1 MFRCRFAPSYF
12 LFLSFFP
19 RDLYPVDSC
28 TVFIGHLRTLEHVMW
43 SVAPTRL
50 DHCLSPMHSESTWF
64 TSVRSLAETDSP
76 GRAQTETRLA
86 ASPGVSDMVAF
97 QENPAKLWL
106 YGQQLPTSDSRQA
119 THYGMSA
126 PMVPYQ
132 PYQGATAFKP
142 IPEPPVSRWKPRSKT
157 GHTLWRNQLNDR
169 LATYSTHSRGRN
181 RTQRASQWV
190 SKIHS

>member
-1 MFRCRFAPSYF
+1 MIHAYPVYLKQGWIQCVSSVSVFRCRFAPSYF

-76 GRAQTETRLA
+76 GRAQTGTRLA
-86 ASPGVSDMVAF
+86 ASPGVSDTTRVSCQALSSC
-97 QENPAKLWL
+97 QAP
-106 YGQQLPTSDSRQA
+106 SRQPDSPTA
-119 THYGMSA
+119 RQCPTVPDSA
-126 PMVPYQ
+126 
-132 PYQGATAFKP
+132 
-142 IPEPPVSRWKPRSKT
+142 R
-157 GHTLWRNQLNDR
+157 QLDS
-169 LATYSTHSRGRN
+169 A
-181 RTQRASQWV
+181 
-190 SKIHS
+190 